1 MIGGCSNNQL
11 LAWNG
16 SNWNCASVSSLGGV
30 LGSGTDNYL
39 ARWNGTGA
47 LERSTIYETDGGQVG
62 IGVTSP
68 NDTFEIAGNV
78 TIGSGYA
85 GSTVSAPANG
95 LLVEGFVGIGST
107 NPTSLLSIG
116 SGNGFRVDANGVM
129 TAITGNLTNLYIGG
143 TQVTA
148 SAESLNLLTGVS
160 NPLLTNATNFSGD
173 VSGLYN
179 NLQLGATTVGQAEL
193 VDTGITAA
201 NYGGIL
207 SGTTGYYPIFT
218 VDADGRLTNASTVPF
233 TFENPLSFINGL
245 SRIGNTIGIN
255 VGVGLTTT
263 GAKG

>member
-1 MIGGCSNNQL
+1 VTAASYGTILSGTTGFYPRFTVDADGRLTVASTVPFTFENPLTFGNGLTRATNSITINAGLGLTLTGGALQINLASGNTTTTTSTVSGLEMTADGLRMIGGCSNNQL

-95 LLVEGFVGIGST
+95 LLVEGFVGIGLRI
-107 NPTSLLSIG
+107 LL
-116 SGNGFRVDANGVM
+116 
-129 TAITGNLTNLYIGG
+129 LYYR
-143 TQVTA
+143 
-148 SAESLNLLTGVS
+148 
-160 NPLLTNATNFSGD
+160 
-173 VSGLYN
+173 SGLAMV
-179 NLQLGATTVGQAEL
+179 LG
-193 VDTGITAA
+193 
-201 NYGGIL
+201 
-207 SGTTGYYPIFT
+207 
-218 VDADGRLTNASTVPF
+218 
-233 TFENPLSFINGL
+233 
-245 SRIGNTIGIN
+245 
-255 VGVGLTTT
+255 
-263 GAKG
+263 